1 MTLLHAA
8 SQKIVQTFDLQQTRS
23 PYHVDNADEHLSMYV
38 YEGRGKVR
46 WMSRSVVTTPLT
58 SMERIFVWV
67 ADDIDAPHL
76 IIEHGLFE
84 GKETLGNFTMC
95 PRADMTLDRTYL
107 EEYFG
112 SKYNEL
118 CNECS
123 KRTSWRRFLPSQ
135 TIIKPMMAYSMC
147 YVFDNVPSENAFF
160 DKVISSGLEWWMN
173 CVHAA
178 SPSSGTSVSMYDQRY
193 RQAVV
198 EDKDLVLIGN
208 IFGQE
213 ASSMMAMMTLGIE

>member
-1 MTLLHAA
+1 MALHTA
-8 SQKIVQTFDLQQTRS
+8 SQKIIQTFDLSSLS
-23 PYHVDNADEHLSMYV
+23 PYHVDNADEHLSIYG
-38 YEGRGKVR
+38 YEGKGKVR

-58 SMERIFVWV
+58 SMERIMVWV
-67 ADDIDAPHL
+67 DEDIDAPHL
-76 IIEHGLFE
+76 IIEHGIFE

-95 PRADMTLDRTYL
+95 PRADMTLDRAYL
-107 EEYFG
+107 EKYFG

-147 YVFDNVPSENAFF
+147 YVFDNTPLENDFF
-160 DKVISSGLEWWMN
+160 AKVVSSGLKWWTKN
-173 CVHAA
+173 CCLHA
-178 SPSSGTSVSMYDQRY
+178 SPSPGTSVSMYDQRY

-213 ASSMMAMMTLGIE
+213 ASSMMATMILGIE